1 MGPVEVV
8 LDKKPPLAVTSSPTK
23 GKGKGVG
30 KSSGSAS
37 ASSQLNL
44 SSGSGSG
51 PPKND
56 EKKVCLWPMGNG
68 TTCGKTFTKFDSLK
82 RHLQE
87 AHKGKEQTCL
97 SRSSSFKN
105 ISLPDRCETIS
116 MHHVRQNLREKRLPP
131 ATSQVSQCELHG
143 ESKQRWRRK
152 HVRRAHDQDHQ
163 DATRRTKPADPGGPS
178 ATR

>member
-8 LDKKPPLAVTSSPTK
+8 LDKKPPLPVTSSPTK

-56 EKKVCLWPMGNG
+56 EKKVCLWPMGHG

-87 AHKGKEQTCL
+87 AHKGKDQTYFGRIF
-97 SRSSSFKN
+97 S
-105 ISLPDRCETIS
+105 
-116 MHHVRQNLREKRLPP
+116 
-131 ATSQVSQCELHG
+131 
-143 ESKQRWRRK
+143 
-152 HVRRAHDQDHQ
+152 
-163 DATRRTKPADPGGPS
+163 
-178 ATR
+178 